1 MGEPE
6 FLEKLSHIDLKKAE
20 HKAIKVI
27 VGFVGGFLL
36 VHLVYKFVDDNFD
49 FRVKRISNRP
59 ESLPPS
65 A

>member
-6 FLEKLSHIDLKKAE
+6 FLEKLSHIDLKKVE
-20 HKAIKVI
+20 HKALKVI

-36 VHLVYKFVDDNFD
+36 VHLAYKFVDDNFD

-59 ESLPPS
+59 EALPPS